1 MNTQYFTII
10 DSDFYNFRFDL
21 ENVSV
26 AFANSIRRAILSE
39 VPTIAFDDM
48 PNKHFA
54 FLNKH
59 LDKSIKIISN
69 QSPLHNEFLAHRI
82 SMIPLNLHN
91 HKIVSRFSPEVNDRV
106 FTLAEDDTF
115 PEF

>member
-39 VPTIAFDDM
+39 VPTIDVFC
-48 PNKHFA
+48 
-54 FLNKH
+54 
-59 LDKSIKIISN
+59 KI
-69 QSPLHNEFLAHRI
+69 
-82 SMIPLNLHN
+82 
-91 HKIVSRFSPEVNDRV
+91 
-106 FTLAEDDTF
+106 
-115 PEF
+115 